1 MALEL
6 GHFEKLRAIATSKRL
21 VAIGGVRVGTKSQV
35 VAFDPTSNK
44 RLWAADVPAHVLG
57 ACIANDLILCAL
69 SDGQVCALRAADG
82 HVAWSHA
89 AHAGAVTSI
98 ALAPDERTFA
108 TVGADGVLNLWTPGT
123 SKPKAAFTISTQ
135 SLFAVAISPDGLVVA
150 VGGDDGVV
158 TAVTPA
164 NGSRRDMPGHEG
176 AVRAVR
182 FAPRDGRVVSGGDD
196 GTIRLHYLEGP
207 LEHETRGAD
216 DSGHE
221 GGVLALSF
229 TPTPPV
235 DKDGE
240 ESSDRLFSAGADG
253 KIKMWR
259 LGDRRKPRTFETD
272 RAAIHALAMGPA
284 ARGAAKDS
292 VSLFAAGEART
303 VYRFTLDATSTPAEG
318 PETYNH
324 GLASLETA
332 IAANQRPAR
341 EVAVRTLAALDEVE
355 GRALLARVLESD
367 RDPAVRALAAAEIEA
382 NKRHDMLA
390 AVRARLDDGVP
401 AVRQAAYGALL
412 ALSTAAPLGALRAAL
427 HVRAADVRRRALAE
441 LPSVGKGSPL
451 SRPMAVAALS
461 GTDRDV
467 RMAALDALVA
477 LGEPAGPG
485 PLRVAF
491 AGPAD
496 VRVDVLG
503 RIAAGGVEVRTSLA
517 SLVARALDDEV
528 AEVRRAAFLVSVLE
542 RPALAAKLFGTDQ
555 VLARAFD
562 ELCRRT
568 AELAEPRA
576 LPGFGPDAAAKA
588 PSDTAL
594 RDACAR
600 LMGGMSLKVWA
611 ADKSASQIVAANAG
625 TFVLTEADL
634 APLVA
639 AAACRAPDTA
649 LAGAAALAQLG
660 DGRALGALLQVSRDG
675 DAAIRGRA
683 ASALAELGG
692 AHACKR
698 LAWML
703 DDAHADVR
711 GRAFDALAAVHGN
724 DSVALI
730 EAALRSSQDDIRVRG
745 LSLLVRAAE
754 SRSGDVLGLL
764 EDAIEDESASVRLE
778 ALRTLWV
785 LRKDEP
791 FVVIERALAA
801 RFADVRRRAVDEL
814 VARKKD
820 EKVPAMLKGA
830 IGDRDESVAGAAYD
844 ALVDLAGKRDS
855 NAHLVAM
862 TSAHAAIRARGAA
875 GAVHASVEDMRSTLI
890 KLLEDD
896 AADVRVAAIE
906 SLDRLSDKDD
916 APLRLGL
923 QSSHLDLRVRAAELC
938 AIRGQDAL
946 VDPMRALLLDKDL
959 ERRMTAPELS
969 ALRFRASSA
978 LATLGAASTV
988 RLFVD
993 FLKDKDPLVREQA
1006 ARGLAN
1012 TVKRGHEGPL
1022 LDALGHADLAVR
1034 SWVAE
1039 GLARIGDVR
1048 ALPVLVGT
1056 LRHPHAPIR
1065 VGAVLSFAALGPEG
1079 YGGMLQGLEDPSEEV
1094 QETVLLVM
1102 LARDLGS
1109 ARRGHPPDLLSAA
1122 LSASRP
1128 EIRFAAARALE
1139 LRHDG
1144 AAYLSHL
1151 IAALLPPKP
1160 EKAADMKNW
1169 PAEPKRGHIAVG
1181 LAEAL
1186 TTDRPE
1192 QRYAAAQVLKL
1203 RNKPRDFFRE
1213 AEKVAKPRLVS
1224 SPWIG
1229 DNAPR
1234 SAEASDVEASEGW
1247 LRKLFTNGVEG
1258 RPEASGTPQPELV
1271 ALAFGAYVGMI
1282 RIDATDNDEGHR
1294 VRRDA
1299 VDRITAH
1306 ALEGYVAR
1314 ELAIAP
1320 LVRALA
1326 DGHHLV
1332 RKAAFVGLQKVFAPD
1347 VETPLSMALASP
1359 SADIARAALDELF
1372 RGGEALR
1379 PRIAQALDSPVADV
1393 RRYAFDLLEKLSPK
1407 GSLDPFLW
1415 ALSSEYTDI
1424 RLGVLDKL
1432 TSAADP
1438 RVRAALGRA
1447 VESEQP
1453 DVRLRAAELLAS
1465 LGDDRAAEVL
1475 SALLRS
1481 DEAAVAIRANEALV
1495 TLGTRTAADVLS
1507 ARAEE
1512 LAGAERARFVATI
1525 GKLSK
1530 TEVAIRALAA
1540 FLRDEDSAVRNAAL
1554 QAGLNMIGRDVK
1566 KRDHT
1571 LGAIFLSALARAK
1584 DPALRLIAAHELA
1597 FAEQGDV
1604 DEIVAGLLRDRDAA
1618 TRIAAAQSYATRVR
1632 DKNAPVAP
1640 LLAIVAAGTRDLLLS
1655 AAEGVAT
1662 RGLPAALGPL
1672 LLFARAGEVEERRR
1686 ALLAL
1691 GYSNDKR
1698 AFEELIGVCL
1708 GSATEEPIEP
1718 VLRAAAVEALGRIHG
1733 KLTDGDLAR
1742 RARDAVED
1750 AARGSDRMLAAAA
1763 ARGLRHIAGDIGRS
1777 RLELLLTGGGRG
1789 EVAVAAAEALGELGF
1804 DTSELALAQALTSY
1818 DDDVSKAA
1826 HEALL
1831 KLFPKDRTRVALHA
1845 LSSSNSEVAEPA
1857 AAYLSTEGDPAELLP
1872 RLATLDDETLTTRL
1886 RFGLLR
1892 RTALPTSAL
1901 VTLLNHESPAAREGA
1916 AWLIGNRASSASEQ
1930 PFGADELGLLSPALV
1945 AAAEKARRAF
1955 DRGAQPG
1962 SDEEKAWTRA
1972 LWAAGRCKLAAI
1984 APAARQ
1990 ALEHAS
1996 LPSPVRAE
2004 AASTLGLLGQ
2014 SEDSTRLVAA
2024 IRDRDATVR
2033 KAAAAAL
2040 ATSSPG
2046 AMTAVYKLPFLD
2058 PDALARF
2065 APANGSMLEAPSA
2078 RPLALRAALV
2088 ERDTSALVSLA
2099 KDTSADLAARQ
2110 DAVLTLGRAGGQ
2122 QAQETLEALAFDK
2135 SVDVELRKAA
2145 YRGLRRAQRVEQAA
2159 RAHNTS
2165 SGSQDS
2171 QTSKVNS

>member
-6 GHFEKLRAIATSKRL
+6 GHFEKVRAIATSKRL
-21 VAIGGVRVGTKSQV
+21 IAIGGVRVGTKSQV

-82 HVAWSHA
+82 HVAWSYE

-98 ALAPDERTFA
+98 ASAPDERTFA

-123 SKPKAAFTISTQ
+123 NKPKAAFTISTQ
-135 SLFAVAISPDGLVVA
+135 PLFAVAFSPDGLVVA
-150 VGGDDGVV
+150 AGGDDGVV

-164 NGSRRDMPGHEG
+164 NGSRREMPGHEG

-240 ESSDRLFSAGADG
+240 ESGDRLFSAGADG

-292 VSLFAAGEART
+292 VTLFAAGDART
-303 VYRFTLDATSTPAEG
+303 IYRFTLDATSTPAEG

-367 RDPAVRALAAAEIEA
+367 RDPVVRALAAAEIEA

-390 AVRARLDDGVP
+390 AIRARLDDGVP

-412 ALSTAAPLGALRAAL
+412 TLSAAAPLGALRAAL
-427 HVRAADVRRRALAE
+427 QVRAADVRRRALAE

-461 GTDRDV
+461 DLQQGV

-491 AGPAD
+491 AGPSD

-517 SLVARALDDEV
+517 ALVARALDDEI

-568 AELAEPRA
+568 AELAEPRG
-576 LPGFGPDAAAKA
+576 LPGFGPDVAVKA

-611 ADKSASQIVAANAG
+611 ADKSASQTVAANAG

-724 DSVALI
+724 DAVALI

-754 SRSGDVLGLL
+754 RGSGDVLGLL

-830 IGDRDESVAGAAYD
+830 IGDRDESVAAAAYD

-862 TSAHAAIRARGAA
+862 ASTHAAIRVRGAA
-875 GAVHASVEDMRSTLI
+875 GAVHAPVDEMRSTLI

-896 AADVRVAAIE
+896 AADVRTAAIE
-906 SLDRLSDKDD
+906 SLDRLADKDD

-959 ERRMTAPELS
+959 ERRMTSQELS

-978 LATLGAASTV
+978 LATLGAPSTI

-993 FLKDKDPLVREQA
+993 LLKDKDPLVREQA

-1234 SAEASDVEASEGW
+1234 SAEVSDVEASEGW

-1258 RPEASGTPQPELV
+1258 RPEASGAPQPELV

-1347 VETPLSMALASP
+1347 AETPLSMALASP
-1359 SADIARAALDELF
+1359 SADIARAALDELS
-1372 RGGEALR
+1372 RGGTALR

-1393 RRYAFDLLEKLSPK
+1393 RRYAFELLEKLSPK

-1415 ALSSEYTDI
+1415 ALSSEYTDM

-1481 DEAAVAIRANEALV
+1481 DEAAVAIRANDALV
-1495 TLGTRTAADVLS
+1495 TLGTRTAAEVLS
-1507 ARAEE
+1507 ARADE

-1540 FLRDEDSAVRNAAL
+1540 FLRDEDSAVRQAAL

-1571 LGAIFLSALARAK
+1571 LGAIFLAALARAK
-1584 DPALRLIAAHELA
+1584 DPALRLIAANELA

-1604 DEIVAGLLRDRDAA
+1604 DEIVSGLLRDRDAA
-1618 TRIAAAQSYATRVR
+1618 TRVAAAQSYATRVR

-1640 LLAIVAAGTRDLLLS
+1640 LLSIVAAGTRELLLS

-1708 GSATEEPIEP
+1708 GSATEEPIDP
-1718 VLRAAAVEALGRIHG
+1718 VLRAAAIEALGRIHG
-1733 KLTDGDLAR
+1733 KLEDGDLAR

-1763 ARGLRHIAGDIGRS
+1763 ARGLRHIGGDIGRS

-1789 EVAVAAAEALGELGF
+1789 EVGVAAAEALGELGF

-1845 LSSSNSEVAEPA
+1845 LSSSNTEVAEPA

-1872 RLATLDDETLTTRL
+1872 RLATLDDETLITRL

-1892 RTALPTSAL
+1892 RMALPTSAL
-1901 VTLLNHESPAAREGA
+1901 VSLLNHESPAAREGA
-1916 AWLIGNRASSASEQ
+1916 AWLIGNRASSTSEQ
-1930 PFGADELGLLSPALV
+1930 PFGADDLGLLGPALV
-1945 AAAEKARRAF
+1945 AAADKARRAF

-2014 SEDSTRLVAA
+2014 SEDSTHLVAA
-2024 IRDRDATVR
+2024 IRDRDASVR

-2040 ATSSPG
+2040 AISSPG
-2046 AMTAVYKLPFLD
+2046 VMAGVYKTPFLD

-2065 APANGSMLEAPSA
+2065 AHVNGALLGAPSA

-2122 QAQETLEALAFDK
+2122 QAQETLTALAFDK
-2135 SVDVELRKAA
+2135 SGDVELRKAA
-2145 YRGLRRAQRVEQAA
+2145 YRGLRRAQRIDLAA
-2159 RAHNTS
+2159 RAHDTS